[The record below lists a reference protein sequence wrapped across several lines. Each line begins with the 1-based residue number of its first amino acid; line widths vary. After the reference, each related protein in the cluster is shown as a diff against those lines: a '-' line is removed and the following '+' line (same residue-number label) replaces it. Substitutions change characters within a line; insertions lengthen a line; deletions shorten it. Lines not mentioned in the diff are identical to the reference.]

1 MYSSDVQLQTAIF
14 FETPEELFARV
25 FRELK
30 PRTAAPA
37 VRVEYCKFANANSFV
52 RWDESGL
59 GVRITDVLEGA
70 PASVIEAL
78 AQILLSKL
86 LPRPPPRTSAERN
99 RRYLNRKE
107 SRRCLPLL

>member
-59 GVRITDVLEGA
+59 GVRITDVLEGG
-70 PASVIEAL
+70 PASVLEAL
-78 AQILLSKL
+78 PPIPQSQQP
-86 LPRPPPRTSAERN
+86 PRPPHPPYARSN
-99 RRYLNRKE
+99 
-107 SRRCLPLL
+107 

>member
-1 MYSSDVQLQTAIF
+1 MYSSEVQVTRATL
-14 FETPEELFARV
+14 FETPEELSARV

-30 PRTAAPA
+30 PRTAAPV
-37 VRVEYCKFANANSFV
+37 VRVEFCRFANANSFV

-70 PASVIEAL
+70 PAPIIEAL

-86 LPRPPPRTSAERN
+86 LRRPTPRGDAERYPP
-99 RRYLNRKE
+99 YLKPNA
-107 SRRCLPLL
+107 